1 MKKTLIAVS
10 MIAGVV
16 GAYAQGSLNWGD
28 AQTGMTIE
36 ILSPGTGTG
45 VNSATVEETGQTS
58 YDNPVG
64 ATVYTGGYIGGIAT
78 GGAAGNGPGV
88 GPTPASGFLGINYQN
103 AGAFTAGLYVDTT
116 LVSLTSDIKGGTP
129 VATTSLQG
137 GNNDGLY
144 NSVPGVYVSGLAPGT
159 SVWVGIA
166 AWYSAGGATSY
177 ASSVADSTVGGF
189 VESTGPVALGGG
201 SSAPAGLAGLGLTS
215 FSLASTPEPSTIAL
229 GVIGASAFLMRL
241 RRKQ

>member
-45 VNSATVEETGQTS
+45 VNSPFVEETGQTT

-78 GGAAGNGPGV
+78 GGPAGNGPGV

-103 AGAFTAGLYVDTT
+103 NGAFTAGLYVATT
-116 LVSLTSDIKGGTP
+116 QGGLTTDILQGTP
-129 VATTSLQG
+129 AATTSLQG
-137 GNNDGLY
+137 GANDGLY

-166 AWYSAGGATSY
+166 AWYSGGGATSY
-177 ASSVADSTVGGF
+177 SSAIADSTVEGY
-189 VESTGPVALGGG
+189 VESTGPLALGGG
-201 SSAPAGLAGLGLTS
+201 SSAPAGLSGLGLTS
-215 FSLASTPEPSTIAL
+215 FSLAAATPEPSTIA
-229 GVIGASAFLMRL
+229 G
-241 RRKQ
+241 KK